1 MSNKGFGIIK
11 HKKKGE
17 EFDRIKVYLE
27 KVFPLDRLG
36 ITSTQGFIPI
46 SISTPFND
54 REVTTTTIPE
64 SNGGLVYIER
74 DAKRVVGPIV
84 VHQPRNKKLMI
95 PKNSKL
101 ESHETG
107 SLRFLKV
114 KEIFI
119 PKNFIFKPRTDLDN
133 LKTIYTVKGNKSGFK
148 EGKIDAE
155 TSLSLKDV
163 EVKFIDDYEN
173 ISFGINANQC
183 QLKDCRN
190 IAFGTNALQFCEKGI
205 RNNAFGALALQN
217 VTSSSN
223 IGFGTSAGFILKTGQ
238 NNICFGK
245 NSDVSS
251 KSAMNQIALGEGAKS
266 HGDNRLTFGG
276 SETEGTRK
284 NALTEIHPGSKNFTS
299 LGNKTHAFK
308 SLYVSKMKCKSDLS
322 LTLPTKDGDDK
333 YEFVKTD
340 NSGDLSFSNIN
351 RISGLIVQSKG
362 KSKTITSQSGLAQ
375 ISIDDIINGDGRLI
389 LDANT
394 TSIKITATA
403 KDIIKKLKLDKDFDF
418 VQNSFIKTNA
428 SSSLTLTENSNLT
441 TDDSNVKFKLHSGS
455 GTQTITNEFNT
466 IFRIA
471 RLSST
476 TVELFFKNA

>member
-1 MSNKGFGIIK
+1 MSTTGYAIIK

-17 EFDRIKVYLE
+17 EFDRIKVNE
-27 KVFPLDRLG
+27 NEFGVLDDLG
-36 ITSTQGFIPI
+36 ITDGQGFIPI
-46 SISTPFND
+46 SI
-54 REVTTTTIPE
+54 TTQSYNNKVSEILTLPQIP
-64 SNGGLVYIER
+64 NGLVYFDRKAKNIKRGR
-74 DAKRVVGPIV
+74 DVSAIP
-84 VHQPRNKKLMI
+84 KKLMI
-95 PKNSKL
+95 PKNSNL
-101 ESHETG
+101 ESHG
-107 SLRFLKV
+107 SGALGFLTQIE
-114 KEIFI
+114 EIFI
-119 PKNFIFKPRTDLDN
+119 PKNFTFEPKFSNKI
-133 LKTIYTVKGNKSGFK
+133 KTIYTVKGNKSGFK
-148 EGKIDAE
+148 EPKVVNNADLNGI
-155 TSLSLKDV
+155 

-223 IGFGTSAGFILKTGQ
+223 IGFGTSAGFILETGQ

-251 KSAMNQIALGEGAKS
+251 KSAMNQIALGQGAES

-276 SETEGTRK
+276 SKTEGTRK
-284 NALTEIHPGSKNFTS
+284 NALTEIHPGSNNFTS

-362 KSKTITSQSGLAQ
+362 KSKTITSQSGLAE

-389 LDANT
+389 LDADT
-394 TSIKITATA
+394 TSIKIKATA

-441 TDDSNVKFKLHSGS
+441 TTDGSNVKFTLHSGS
-455 GTQTITNEFNT
+455 GTQTITNKFNT

-476 TVELFFKNA
+476 TVEIYFKNA

>member
-1 MSNKGFGIIK
+1 
-11 HKKKGE
+11 
-17 EFDRIKVYLE
+17 
-27 KVFPLDRLG
+27 LG
-36 ITSTQGFIPI
+36 LK
-46 SISTPFND
+46 
-54 REVTTTTIPE
+54 E
-64 SNGGLVYIER
+64 
-74 DAKRVVGPIV
+74 PIV
-84 VHQPRNKKLMI
+84 RAGDAS
-95 PKNSKL
+95 KNL
-101 ESHETG
+101 IG
-107 SLRFLKV
+107 
-114 KEIFI
+114 
-119 PKNFIFKPRTDLDN
+119 
-133 LKTIYTVKGNKSGFK
+133 
-148 EGKIDAE
+148 
-155 TSLSLKDV
+155 V
-163 EVKFIDDYEN
+163 EVKFIDDYKN

-183 QLKDCRN
+183 QLKDCGN

-223 IGFGTSAGFILKTGQ
+223 IGFGTSAGFILETGQ

-276 SETEGTRK
+276 SETEDTKK
-284 NALTEIHPGSKNFTS
+284 NALTEIHPGSNNTS

-322 LTLPTKDGDDK
+322 LTLPTKDGNDK

-340 NSGDLSFSNIN
+340 KSGDLSFSKIN

-362 KSKTITSQSGLAQ
+362 NSETITSQSGLAQ
-375 ISIDDIINGDGRLI
+375 ISINNIIDGDGRLI

-428 SSSLTLTENSNLT
+428 SSSLTLFESGGSTNLT
-441 TDDSNVKFKLHSGS
+441 TDDSNVKFKLH
-455 GTQTITNEFNT
+455 
-466 IFRIA
+466 
-471 RLSST
+471 
-476 TVELFFKNA
+476 